1 MMLQR
6 QAMMRAGLARRAFF
20 STAPKAE
27 AAKAATPATPSPDK
41 NKKKKRLVV
50 AVGGNALQRRG
61 DRLTIENMLKA
72 AAEMA
77 PTLAELAKDNELGK
91 IFVVLLFDGLSLLA
105 CSLLSLIEF
114 SRFDEII
121 WIITI

>member
-1 MMLQR
+1 MLQR
-6 QAMMRAGLARRAFF
+6 QAMLRAGLARRAFF

-27 AAKAATPATPSPDK
+27 AAKAATPATPSADK

-91 IFVVLLFDGLSLLA
+91 IFVV
-105 CSLLSLIEF
+105 I
-114 SRFDEII
+114 
-121 WIITI
+121 